1 MKTYHYIMSHLFYHL
16 GDIASKP
23 MSWGWLDKETPIR
36 EFIGT
41 WNYRLY
47 NYLML
52 KSVDF
57 NDAGGHDVWRPC
69 EWDDDDDD
77 DVEDAFTP
85 LVFTKK
91 DEK

>member
-1 MKTYHYIMSHLFYHL
+1 MKFYYTLTMAHLFYHL

-23 MSWGWLDKETPIR
+23 LNMDWAQEDGPYR
-36 EFIGT
+36 EWIAGKISSV
-41 WNYRLY
+41 Y

-57 NDAGGHDVWRPC
+57 NDAGDHDVWGPC
-69 EWDDDDDD
+69 ESDDEDA
-77 DVEDAFTP
+77 EDAFTP
-85 LVFTKK
+85 MVFTKK